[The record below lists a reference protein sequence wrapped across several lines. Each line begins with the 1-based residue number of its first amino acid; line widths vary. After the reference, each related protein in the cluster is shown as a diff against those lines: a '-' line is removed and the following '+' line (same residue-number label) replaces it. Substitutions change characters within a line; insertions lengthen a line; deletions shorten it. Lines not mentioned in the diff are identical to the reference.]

1 VTDGA
6 GSTPARF
13 SPEETGPASATE
25 AGGSGAGAL
34 DGRLVLVAGATS
46 ASGEAVARALA
57 AAGATVLAVGTR
69 QDALDRLAA
78 AVPGVDTRVCDLAD
92 RDAVA
97 ELAMRIHLKFGRIDG
112 LVHLVGGWRGGGG
125 IAGQS
130 DEDWEFLERGFRTL
144 RNTTRV
150 FYDDLVASPA
160 GRLAIVSST
169 AVEAPAAGGAN
180 YAAAKAAADAWT
192 RAVAQGFAK
201 HAPQSAAVVFVV
213 KSLAGLESRLG
224 DEVVGLWAADAASIN
239 GTRLPLP
246 LPADA

>member
-1 VTDGA
+1 MTDQE

-13 SPEETGPASATE
+13 SPEGTAPAPATGVA
-25 AGGSGAGAL
+25 
-34 DGRLVLVAGATS
+34 GRLVLIAGATS
-46 ASGEAVARALA
+46 ASGEAVARALG

-69 QDALDRLAA
+69 QDALDALAE

-130 DEDWEFLERGFRTL
+130 DADWDFLERGFQTL

-150 FYDDLVASPA
+150 FYDDLIASPA
-160 GRLAIVSST
+160 GRLATVSST
-169 AVEAPAAGGAN
+169 AVDKPYAGGAN

-192 RAVAQGFAK
+192 RAVAQGLGK
-201 HAPQSAAVVFVV
+201 EAPQSAAVEYVV
-213 KSLAGLESRLG
+213 KSLAGLEARLG
-224 DEVVGLWAADAASIN
+224 DEVVALWDADAASIN
-239 GTRLPLP
+239 GTRIPL
-246 LPADA
+246 L

>member
-1 VTDGA
+1 MTDHE
-6 GSTPARF
+6 GSAPARF
-13 SPEETGPASATE
+13 SPEETGPTPSMAAAE
-25 AGGSGAGAL
+25 GAL
-34 DGRLVLVAGATS
+34 AGRLVLIAGATS
-46 ASGEAVARALA
+46 ASGEAVARALVT
-57 AAGATVLAVGTR
+57 AGATVLAVGTR
-69 QDALDRLAA
+69 QGALDALAS

-97 ELAMRIHLKFGRIDG
+97 ELAMRIDLKFGRVDG

-160 GRLAIVSST
+160 GRLAIVSSS
-169 AVEAPAAGGAN
+169 AVDAPYAGGAN

-192 RAVAQGFAK
+192 RAVAQGLGK
-201 HAPQSAAVVFVV
+201 QAPQSAAVVFVV
-213 KSLAGLESRLG
+213 KTLAGLEERLG
-224 DEVVGLWAADAASIN
+224 EEVVGLWDAD
-239 GTRLPLP
+239 
-246 LPADA
+246 PADVNGARIPL

>member
-1 VTDGA
+1 VTDHG
-6 GSTPARF
+6 GSAPARF
-13 SPEETGPASATE
+13 SPEETGPTPAASAP
-25 AGGSGAGAL
+25 GDGAL
-34 DGRLVLVAGATS
+34 AGRLVLIAGATS
-46 ASGEAVARALA
+46 ASGEAVARALT

-69 QDALDRLAA
+69 QAALDALAT

-160 GRLAIVSST
+160 GRLATVSST
-169 AVEAPAAGGAN
+169 AVDAPYAGGAN
-180 YAAAKAAADAWT
+180 YAAAKASADAWT

-201 HAPQSAAVVFVV
+201 QAPQSAAVVFVV
-213 KSLAGLESRLG
+213 KSLAGLEDRLG
-224 DEVVGLWAADAASIN
+224 QEVVALWAADPAALN
-239 GTRLPLP
+239 GTRLPL
-246 LPADA
+246 

>member
-1 VTDGA
+1 MTAPDSAAGGPRPEGA
-6 GSTPARF
+6 RSAA
-13 SPEETGPASATE
+13 ASA
-25 AGGSGAGAL
+25 SL
-34 DGRLVLVAGATS
+34 DGRLVLIAGATS

-69 QDALDRLAA
+69 QEALDALAA

-97 ELAMRIHLKFGRIDG
+97 ELAMRVHLKFGRIDG

-130 DEDWEFLERGFRTL
+130 DEDWDVLERGFRTL

-169 AVEAPAAGGAN
+169 AVDTPYAGGAN

-201 HAPQSAAVVFVV
+201 QAPQSAAVVFVV
-213 KSLAGLESRLG
+213 KTLAGLEGRLG
-224 DEVVGLWAADAASIN
+224 DEVVRLWAADAASVN
-239 GTRLPLP
+239 GTRLPLT
-246 LPADA
+246 AE